1 MSTVVSLEPSSVR
14 SQQYSQS
21 TTDVLLVTGN
31 CEKERAELKLN
42 EKTFSLW
49 GYLTNSADEFV
60 NPLYDHAAKSE
71 VLTVNL
77 SPQNIRF
84 WRGLYCRFE
93 SGTHPREPV
102 IGKK

>member
-1 MSTVVSLEPSSVR
+1 MFPAA
-14 SQQYSQS
+14 
-21 TTDVLLVTGN
+21 GN
-31 CEKERAELKLN
+31 CEKERGELKLQ

-60 NPLYDHAAKSE
+60 NPLYDHASKTE

-102 IGKK
+102 IGNQTTTWSLKKMG

>member
-1 MSTVVSLEPSSVR
+1 MFPA
-14 SQQYSQS
+14 
-21 TTDVLLVTGN
+21 GN
-31 CEKERAELKLN
+31 CEKERGELKLQ

-60 NPLYDHAAKSE
+60 NPLYDHASKTE

-102 IGKK
+102 IGQYSAVFLPGILSLAKLFI

>member
-1 MSTVVSLEPSSVR
+1 MFPA
-14 SQQYSQS
+14 
-21 TTDVLLVTGN
+21 GN
-31 CEKERAELKLN
+31 CEKERGELKLQ

-60 NPLYDHAAKSE
+60 NPLYDHASKTE

-102 IGKK
+102 IGNQTNYGVSLKNGHIFEALEALD